1 MTHKPTPIQLA
12 LLMATTPASTED
24 EVQSNA
30 ALWLKS
36 VHQEVNGVFGL
47 FHMDIR
53 IALRLFIVNFKK
65 LGKDLYDH
73 VVQNEETWRNSGFK
87 NLTYFI
93 HLCEFYMGRR
103 SEADVTTT
111 IEAL

>member
-1 MTHKPTPIQLA
+1 MPTPIQLA
-12 LLMATTPASTED
+12 YQMALAPASTED
-24 EVQSNA
+24 DRQRNTA
-30 ALWLKS
+30 AWLKS

-47 FHMDIR
+47 FKMDIR
-53 IALRLFIVNFKK
+53 IALSLFIGKFKEH
-65 LGKDLYDH
+65 GIDLYNH

-103 SEADVTTT
+103 SEFEVTTT